1 MAKIDI
7 LVVEDEAAIRDML
20 QLVLEQAGFKVRPA
34 MNVQAALQEIEQH
47 LPDLILLDWMLP
59 GISGVDWAKRLR
71 RDAAYSDI
79 PIILLTARSEEED
92 KVLGL
97 DSGADDYITKPF
109 SPRELIARINAVLRR
124 FGKGE
129 KPGLIKVGSIL
140 LNPEEHKV
148 EIDGKPIGLSPTEYR
163 LLEFFLIHPDKVYS
177 RGQLLDRVWGRDAY
191 IEERTVD
198 VHIRRLRKI
207 LAEYG
212 CDTMIET
219 VRGFGYRLTAPI
231 QP

>member
-1 MAKIDI
+1 MAEIDI

-20 QLVLEQAGFKVRPA
+20 QLVLEQAGFKVRLAENVPA
-34 MNVQAALQEIEQH
+34 AHQKLSAC

-59 GISGVDWAKRLR
+59 GMSGVEWAKKLR

-79 PIILLTARSEEED
+79 PILLLTARSEEED

-97 DSGADDYITKPF
+97 EAADDYITKPF

-129 KPGLIKVGSIL
+129 KPALIQIGGIL

-148 EIDGKPIGLSPTEYR
+148 EIDHRPLSLSPTEYR
-163 LLEFFLIHPDKVYS
+163 LLEFFLTHPDKVYS
-177 RGQLLDRVWGRDAY
+177 RAQLLDRVWGRDTY

-207 LAEYG
+207 LAEHG
-212 CDTMIET
+212 RDCMIET
-219 VRGFGYRLTAPI
+219 VRGFGYRFSAPSS
-231 QP
+231 